1 MIWPIKIFE
10 IIKFVTSAINEN
22 ATIILAIITGVYA
35 YFTYRM
41 ATIMK
46 KQVIADIEVTNMV
59 LGSNFS
65 ESWFLKRLKD
75 QPESI
80 NKDSRFSFKLLFDV
94 RNRNSGSGSIDKPIL
109 ELKFSND
116 DFEYNLFPDTKEV
129 EYKNINANTQQEVV
143 TDLGGTIFL
152 RGGESQKIELKY
164 NLYNFGDDL
173 SRHIKENLSS
183 VEYYL
188 KYKNNLATNHRLKV
202 DDIRSEREVYR
213 K

>member
-1 MIWPIKIFE
+1 M
-10 IIKFVTSAINEN
+10 
-22 ATIILAIITGVYA
+22 
-35 YFTYRM
+35 
-41 ATIMK
+41 
-46 KQVIADIEVTNMV
+46 
-59 LGSNFS
+59 
-65 ESWFLKRLKD
+65 
-75 QPESI
+75 
-80 NKDSRFSFKLLFDV
+80 
-94 RNRNSGSGSIDKPIL
+94 
-109 ELKFSND
+109 
-116 DFEYNLFPDTKEV
+116 

>member
-75 QPESI
+75 QFLILKRWNIKTLTLILS
-80 NKDSRFSFKLLFDV
+80 KKLSL
-94 RNRNSGSGSIDKPIL
+94 I
-109 ELKFSND
+109 
-116 DFEYNLFPDTKEV
+116 
-129 EYKNINANTQQEVV
+129 
-143 TDLGGTIFL
+143 
-152 RGGESQKIELKY
+152 
-164 NLYNFGDDL
+164 
-173 SRHIKENLSS
+173 
-183 VEYYL
+183 
-188 KYKNNLATNHRLKV
+188 
-202 DDIRSEREVYR
+202 
-213 K
+213 